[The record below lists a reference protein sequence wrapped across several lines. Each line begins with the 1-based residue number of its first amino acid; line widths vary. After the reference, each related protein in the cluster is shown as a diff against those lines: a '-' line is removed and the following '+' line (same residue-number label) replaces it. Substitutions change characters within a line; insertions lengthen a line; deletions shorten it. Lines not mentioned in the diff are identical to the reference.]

1 MVAKALVLQEPR
13 RLILE
18 EFPIPQI
25 GENDAL
31 LRVEA
36 CGLCGTDHEQYS
48 GMLHPGYPFIP
59 GHESVGVIE
68 EIGSE
73 AADRWG
79 VSAGER
85 VAVEVFQSCG
95 KCDMCMAGIYR
106 RCTQHGV
113 KDMYGFIP
121 VSKEPA
127 LWGGYSQYQY
137 LAPDSIVH
145 RVPSN
150 LDPVVATIFNP
161 LGAGIR
167 WGVTVPD
174 VHQGAVVAV
183 LGPGIRGLSACAAL
197 KEAGAAFVMITGK
210 GARDRER
217 LELSTR
223 FGADLYVDVDHDDP
237 AKELFRH
244 TGRQADVVVDVTAK
258 APAAL
263 AQAISA
269 VKEGGTI
276 VMAGTRGSADTP
288 GFWPDMIVYKEI
300 HIIGALGVDS
310 AAYRSALDLLASGK
324 YPFAE
329 LPRRTASLEGAAAL
343 IETMGGLSKSGHLK
357 SDDAIGGGGALAGD
371 GTVGEGN
378 AGDGTAG
385 EGDVNDGIFGDGSI
399 TGANGDAVP
408 VHGVILPWA

>member
-1 MVAKALVLQEPR
+1 MLQEPR
-13 RLILE
+13 KLILE
-18 EFPIPQI
+18 EFPIPQT

-48 GMLHPGYPFIP
+48 GMLHPGYAFIP

-68 EIGSE
+68 EIGGK

-79 VSAGER
+79 VSTGDR

-95 KCDMCMAGIYR
+95 ECDMCMAGIYR
-106 RCTQHGV
+106 RCAQHGV

-174 VHQGAVVAV
+174 VRKGAVVAV

-237 AKELFRH
+237 AKELFKH
-244 TGRQADVVVDVTAK
+244 TGGQADVVVDVTAK

-269 VKEGGTI
+269 VREGGTI

-310 AAYRSALDLLASGK
+310 VAYRSALDLLASGK

-343 IETMGGLSKSGHLK
+343 IEVMGGLSTR
-357 SDDAIGGGGALAGD
+357 DDAANNGTSGD
-371 GTVGEGN
+371 GISN
-378 AGDGTAG
+378 DGTS
-385 EGDVNDGIFGDGSI
+385 DGTSGDGSI
-399 TGANGDAVP
+399 TGGNGDAVP